1 MEESAKKEDKIKEF
15 ESAALEHIDSLFNF
29 GMRMTRNRE
38 EAEDLEQETYLKV
51 HRFSHTF
58 KEGSNLKAWLFKILR
73 NTFINSFRKK
83 IREPKEIHYNE
94 AEDFYLYH
102 KIKSDRAG
110 EDHLSG
116 GSADVYEFL
125 EDEVKNAVDSLPLAF
140 KEVVLYS
147 DIEELSYGEISEI
160 IGCPIGTVKSRLFR
174 ARRLLQKSL
183 WNYANER
190 GYLQGKTG
198 GTEVR

>member
-1 MEESAKKEDKIKEF
+1 MGESAKEEDKIREF
-15 ESAALEHIDSLFNF
+15 ESAALEHIDSLFNV

-38 EAEDLEQETYLKV
+38 EAEDLVQETYLKV

-73 NTFINSFRKK
+73 NTFINTFRKK
-83 IREPKEIHYNE
+83 IREPKEVHYKE
-94 AEDFYLYH
+94 VEDFYLYH
-102 KIKSDRAG
+102 KVKSDRAG
-110 EDHLSG
+110 EDFPSG
-116 GSADVYEFL
+116 DSSDVYEFL
-125 EDEVKNAVDSLPLAF
+125 EDEVKNAVDNLPLAF
-140 KEVVLYS
+140 KEVILYS

-160 IGCPIGTVKSRLFR
+160 IECPIGTVKSRLFR

-190 GYLQGKTG
+190 GYLKEKQGEQK
-198 GTEVR
+198 

>member
-1 MEESAKKEDKIKEF
+1 MDETAKKEDKTRDF
-15 ESAALEHIDSLFNF
+15 ESAALEHIDSLFNV

-38 EAEDLEQETYLKV
+38 EAEDLVQETYLKV

-83 IREPKEIHYNE
+83 IREPKEVHYNE
-94 AEDFYLYH
+94 IEDFYLYN
-102 KIKSDRAG
+102 KIKTDKAN
-110 EDHLSG
+110 DVNLSSE
-116 GSADVYEFL
+116 GSSVYEFL
-125 EDEVKNAVDSLPLAF
+125 EDEVKNAVDNLPLAF
-140 KEVVLYS
+140 KEAILYS

-174 ARRLLQKSL
+174 ARKLLQKSL

-190 GYLQGKTG
+190 GYLQGGRK
-198 GTEVR
+198 

>member
-15 ESAALEHIDSLFNF
+15 ESAALDHIDSLFNF
-29 GMRMTRNRE
+29 GMRMTRNRA
-38 EAEDLEQETYLKV
+38 EAEDLVQETYLRV

-83 IREPKEIHYNE
+83 VREPKKVHYNE
-94 AEDFYLYH
+94 VEDFYLFH
-102 KIKSDRAG
+102 KIKSDRVR
-110 EDHLSG
+110 EDYSSG
-116 GSADVYEFL
+116 DSADVYEFL
-125 EDEVKNAVDSLPLAF
+125 EDEVKNAVDNLPIAF

-147 DIEELSYGEISEI
+147 DVEELSYGEISEI
-160 IGCPIGTVKSRLFR
+160 IECPIGTVKSRLFR

-190 GYLQGKTG
+190 GYLKEKQGGPK
-198 GTEVR
+198 

>member
-1 MEESAKKEDKIKEF
+1 MGESAKKEGKIKEF
-15 ESAALEHIDSLFNF
+15 ELAALEHIDSLFNV

-38 EAEDLEQETYLKV
+38 EAEDLVQETYLKV

-83 IREPKEIHYNE
+83 IREPKEVHYNE
-94 AEDFYLYH
+94 VEDFYLYNR
-102 KIKSDRAG
+102 IKSDSAS
-110 EDHLSG
+110 EAHLS
-116 GSADVYEFL
+116 SDSVDVYEFL
-125 EDEVKNAVDSLPLAF
+125 EDEVKNAVDNLPLAF

-147 DIEELSYGEISEI
+147 DIEEFSYGEISEI
-160 IGCPIGTVKSRLFR
+160 IECPIGTVKSRLFR

-183 WNYANER
+183 WDYANER
-190 GYLQGKTG
+190 GYLKEKQGGRK
-198 GTEVR
+198 

>member
-1 MEESAKKEDKIKEF
+1 MGESARKEDKTKEF

-38 EAEDLEQETYLKV
+38 EAEDLVQETYLKV

-83 IREPKEIHYNE
+83 IREPKEVHYNE
-94 AEDFYLYH
+94 VEDFYLYNR
-102 KIKSDRAG
+102 IKTDKATDG
-110 EDHLSG
+110 NLSG
-116 GSADVYEFL
+116 DVANIYEFL
-125 EDEVKNAVDSLPLAF
+125 EDEVKNAVDNLPLAF
-140 KEVVLYS
+140 KEIVLYS
-147 DIEELSYGEISEI
+147 DIEE
-160 IGCPIGTVKSRLFR
+160 FR
-174 ARRLLQKSL
+174 KLLQKSL

-190 GYLQGKTG
+190 GYLQRGRK
-198 GTEVR
+198 

>member
-1 MEESAKKEDKIKEF
+1 MKDFDNSETKKKEF

-29 GMRMTRNRE
+29 GMRMTGNRE
-38 EAEDLEQETYLKV
+38 AAEDLVQETYLKV

-83 IREPKEIHYNE
+83 IKEPKSIHYDE
-94 AEDFYLYH
+94 IEDFYLFN
-102 KIKSDRAG
+102 KIKNNNNKEEIDNINEG
-110 EDHLSG
+110 N
-116 GSADVYEFL
+116 VYEFF
-125 EDEVKNAVDSLPLAF
+125 EDEVKNAVNNLPLAF
-140 KEVVLYS
+140 REVVLYS

-160 IGCPIGTVKSRLFR
+160 VGCPIGTVKSRLFR
-174 ARRLLQKSL
+174 ARKLLQKSL

-190 GYLQGKTG
+190 GYLK
-198 GTEVR
+198 ER

>member
-1 MEESAKKEDKIKEF
+1 MGEPARKEDKIREL
-15 ESAALEHIDSLFNF
+15 ESAALEHIDSLFNV

-38 EAEDLEQETYLKV
+38 EAEDLVQETYLKV

-83 IREPKEIHYNE
+83 IREPKEVRYNE
-94 AEDFYLYH
+94 IEDFYLYNR
-102 KIKSDRAG
+102 IKTDKAN
-110 EDHLSG
+110 DVNLSG
-116 GSADVYEFL
+116 DIANIYEFL
-125 EDEVKNAVDSLPLAF
+125 DDEVKNAVDNLPVAF

-174 ARRLLQKSL
+174 ARKLLQKSL
-183 WNYANER
+183 WKYANER
-190 GYLQGKTG
+190 GYLQGG
-198 GTEVR
+198 GRK

>member
-1 MEESAKKEDKIKEF
+1 MKAPVKKEDKTKEF
-15 ESAALEHIDSLFNF
+15 ESEALEHIDSLFNF

-38 EAEDLEQETYLKV
+38 EAEDLVQETYLKV

-58 KEGSNLKAWLFKILR
+58 KEGSNLKAWMFKILR

-83 IREPKEIHYNE
+83 IREPKEVHYNE
-94 AEDFYLYH
+94 VEDFYLYNR
-102 KIKSDRAG
+102 IKSDKASA
-110 EDHLSG
+110 DSLSG
-116 GSADVYEFL
+116 DVANVYEFL
-125 EDEVKNAVDSLPLAF
+125 EDEVKNAVDNLPLAF

-160 IGCPIGTVKSRLFR
+160 IECPIGTVKSRLFR

-183 WNYANER
+183 WNYASER
-190 GYLQGKTG
+190 GYLKEKQGGQK
-198 GTEVR
+198 

>member
-1 MEESAKKEDKIKEF
+1 MGEPARKEDKIREF
-15 ESAALEHIDSLFNF
+15 ESAALEHIDSLFNV

-38 EAEDLEQETYLKV
+38 EAEDLVQETYLKV

-83 IREPKEIHYNE
+83 IREPKEVRYNE
-94 AEDFYLYH
+94 IEDFYLYNR
-102 KIKSDRAG
+102 IKTDKAN
-110 EDHLSG
+110 DVNLSG
-116 GSADVYEFL
+116 DIANIYEFL
-125 EDEVKNAVDSLPLAF
+125 DDEVKNAVDNLPVAF

-174 ARRLLQKSL
+174 ARKLLQKSL
-183 WNYANER
+183 WKYANER
-190 GYLQGKTG
+190 GYLK
-198 GTEVR
+198 EK